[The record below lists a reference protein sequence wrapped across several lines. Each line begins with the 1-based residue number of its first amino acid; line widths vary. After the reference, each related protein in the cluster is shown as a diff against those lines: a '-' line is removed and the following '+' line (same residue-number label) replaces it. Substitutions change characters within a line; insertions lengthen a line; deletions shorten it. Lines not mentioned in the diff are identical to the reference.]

1 MKSFVMAVAVFLFT
15 SAAVAQTNLTIY
27 NQNFAVVKEDR
38 VFKLRKGENEARL
51 TEITRHL
58 EPESVMLRD
67 LSFPDSIQILEQ
79 NYESQPLSEGLLLSK
94 LEGKEIEFEVFNP
107 ETKKKEIKKGI
118 LIRSGYVP
126 HTQAY
131 GRFGQQYARTQRLH
145 AYPSSN
151 QPIVLMDGKIRFGLP
166 GKPTFAELDPEAF
179 LKPTLL
185 WKLWSGRKGKHKCEL
200 SYITGGMS
208 WEATYNILFPEEGD
222 RFDLIGWVTMDNQS
236 GLEFKEAKIKLM
248 AGDVSKLKPGEE
260 RKVKAMFGV
269 RAMEEAGPAVTEKA
283 FEEYHLYTLQ
293 RSTTLRDREIK
304 QVEFVRAHGAKGK
317 KLYVYDGVRFSSR
330 YRHWDWSSRRTQG
343 EYGTEC
349 NPKIW
354 VMLEFKNSKENNLGI
369 ALPRGVMKLYR
380 QDEDKRNEFI
390 GEDIIDHTPRDETV
404 RLYTGNAFDIV
415 GERRQTNFKVDT
427 SRRMCDEWFEIKLRN
442 RKDKTVEVRVVEHLY
457 RWFTWEI
464 VEKSNAFLK
473 TDARTIEFRIQLP
486 PDEEKTITYHV
497 QYTW

>member
-1 MKSFVMAVAVFLFT
+1 MRGFVMAAAVFLFA
-15 SAAVAQTNLTIY
+15 SAVAAEVNLTIY

-38 VFKLRKGENEARL
+38 VFKFRKGENEVRL

-94 LEGKEIEFEVFNP
+94 LEGKEIEFEIFNSA
-107 ETKKKEIKKGI
+107 TKEWEIKKGV

-131 GRFGQQYARTQRLH
+131 GRFGQQYAYRQR
-145 AYPSSN
+145 AYSSGPSN

-200 SYITGGMS
+200 SYITGGMK

-236 GLEFKEAKIKLM
+236 GLDFKEAKIKLM

-260 RKVKAMFGV
+260 SQV
-269 RAMEEAGPAVTEKA
+269 RAMYGMRAGDVAGPAVTEKA

-293 RSTTLRDREIK
+293 RPTTLRDREIK
-304 QVEFVRAHGAKGK
+304 QVEFVRASGAKGK
-317 KLYVYDGVRFSSR
+317 KVYVYDGARIGQR
-330 YRHWDWSSRRTQG
+330 YRRWDWRSRRTQA

-390 GEDIIDHTPRDETV
+390 GEDVIDHTPRDETV

-427 SRRMCDEWFEIKLRN
+427 NRRICDEWFEIKLRN
-442 RKDKTVEVRVVEHLY
+442 RKEETVEVRIVEHLY
-457 RWFTWEI
+457 RWFNWEI
-464 VEKSNAFLK
+464 MEKSNAFLK
-473 TDARTIEFRIQLP
+473 TDARTVEFRIQLP